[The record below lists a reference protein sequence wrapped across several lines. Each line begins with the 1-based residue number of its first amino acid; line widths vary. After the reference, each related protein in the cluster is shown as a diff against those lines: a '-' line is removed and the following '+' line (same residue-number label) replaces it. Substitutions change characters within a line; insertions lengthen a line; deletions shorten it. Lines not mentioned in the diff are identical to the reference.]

1 MAFAMP
7 DMSFLYIS
15 FVILFCQNN
24 VKKNCKFISRVF
36 KKNDDMKQGK
46 GPGRYLADK
55 LKIRATF
62 KIMIY
67 LFRQHEFIV
76 VANWIYCYAR
86 VMRSIL

>member
-1 MAFAMP
+1 
-7 DMSFLYIS
+7 
-15 FVILFCQNN
+15 
-24 VKKNCKFISRVF
+24 
-36 KKNDDMKQGK
+36 MKQGK

-62 KIMIY
+62 KMMIY